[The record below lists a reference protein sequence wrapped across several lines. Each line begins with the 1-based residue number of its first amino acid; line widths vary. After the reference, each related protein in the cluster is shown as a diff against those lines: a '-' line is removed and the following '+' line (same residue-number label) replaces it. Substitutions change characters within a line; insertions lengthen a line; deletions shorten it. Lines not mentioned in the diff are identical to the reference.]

1 MEQKNHKA
9 SLSGIAVVILA
20 AGRASR
26 MGREK
31 LLLMLGDKPVIR
43 HVAETVCRSEL
54 DGISDTVVVAN
65 PRNQDSIRAVLAGLD
80 LRIICNPSFE
90 QGLGTS
96 IATGVGAAVGSDAS
110 ALLLVQGDQPF
121 VNAEVL
127 RRLIDEWREHQSAF
141 VASSYDE
148 ITTTP
153 VIFSRAL
160 FAEMAAL
167 KGDVGARSVLRNHG
181 GRVITF
187 PAWRGADLDTEED
200 YERVQQLFAKL

>member
-1 MEQKNHKA
+1 MKQKEHKE
-9 SLSGIAVVILA
+9 SVDGIAVVILA

-31 LLLMLGDKPVIR
+31 LLLLLGDKPVIKR
-43 HVAETVCRSEL
+43 VAEMVCEAEL
-54 DGISDTVVVAN
+54 NGISDVVVVAN
-65 PRNQDSIRAVLAGLD
+65 PRNQDSIRTVLADLN
-80 LRIICNPSFE
+80 LRIVCNPSFE

-96 IATGVGAAVGSDAS
+96 IASGVAAAGPRAS
-110 ALLLVQGDQPF
+110 ALLLIQGDQPF

-127 RRLIDEWREHQSAF
+127 RRLIAEWREHQTAF

-153 VIFSRAL
+153 VIFSRPL

-167 KGDVGARSVLRNHG
+167 KGDAGARSVLRNHQ
-181 GRVITF
+181 GRVVSF

-200 YERVQQLFAKL
+200 YERVQQRFAKL